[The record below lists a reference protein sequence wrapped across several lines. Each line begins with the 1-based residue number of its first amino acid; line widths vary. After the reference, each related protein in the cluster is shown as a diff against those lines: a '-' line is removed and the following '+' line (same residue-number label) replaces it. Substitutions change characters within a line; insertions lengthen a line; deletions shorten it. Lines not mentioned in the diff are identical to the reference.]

1 MNALL
6 FTLEYPPFY
15 GGVANYYGNLVKHWP
30 TDSGKIFVLAQ
41 KNKDNAQD
49 FKYSGD
55 NVFYA
60 NLLGAPIWPRWIWS
74 FFYLWRIVKSKNIK
88 HIIVG
93 HILPLGIVAYY
104 FSYLTGVPYTVV
116 LHGMDFTFS
125 QAIRRK
131 KKISQK
137 ILARAENI
145 ICANSYTASL
155 VKEILSEE
163 DRRKVKVV
171 NPGID
176 PNIPFITTEEKQV
189 LRKKYHLE
197 DKIILFSIGRLVKRK
212 GFDKVIEALPE
223 VLQAVPNLYYVLAGD
238 GEDKKYIKEKARG
251 IKNIIFLG
259 KITEQE
265 KWKWLASCDIF
276 IMPARNRNSDF
287 EGFGI
292 VYLEAGLAGK
302 PVIAGDSGGVRDAVV
317 GGKTGI
323 LVNPRDI
330 SRIANAII
338 KLALDQKL
346 RQELGQAGRERTV
359 SQFNWQEKAR
369 KFAEIIL

>member
-1 MNALL
+1 MNILL

-15 GGVANYYGNLVKHWP
+15 GGVANYYGNLVKYWP
-30 TDSGKIFVLAQ
+30 TQAGKIFVLAQ
-41 KNKDNAQD
+41 RNKSQE
-49 FKYSGD
+49 FKDTSD

-74 FFYLWRIVKSKNIK
+74 FFYLWRIIKSKNIK

-104 FSYLTGVPYTVV
+104 FSRFLGIPYTVV

-125 QAIRRK
+125 QATRRK

-145 ICANSYTASL
+145 ICANSYTSSL
-155 VKEILSEE
+155 VKKILSEE
-163 DRRKVKVV
+163 DKRKVKVV

-176 PNIPFITTEEKQV
+176 PNIPSITKEEKQV

-197 DKIILFSIGRLVKRK
+197 DKIILFSIGRLIKRK
-212 GFDKVIEALPE
+212 GFDKVIEAMPE
-223 VLQAVPNLYYVLAGD
+223 VLSIVPNLYYVLAGT
-238 GEDKKYIKEKARG
+238 GEDEKYIKEKAKN

-259 KITEQE
+259 KISERE
-265 KWKWLASCDIF
+265 KWTWLDLCDIF
-276 IMPARNRNSDF
+276 IMPARNRDGDF

-292 VYLEAGLAGK
+292 VYLEAGLMSK
-302 PVIAGDSGGVRDAVV
+302 PVIAGDSGGVRDAVLEE
-317 GGKTGI
+317 KTGI
-323 LVNPRDI
+323 LINPNDI
-330 SRIANAII
+330 SQIANAII
-338 KLALDQKL
+338 RLAQDPKLQH
-346 RQELGQAGRERTV
+346 ELGRRGRERV
-359 SQFNWQEKAR
+359 IKQFNWKDKA
-369 KFAEIIL
+369 KEFAEIIL